1 MKNRIIVIF
10 IFLLSFSIF
19 VRAQDTQILD
29 KDMFDIALDSLIE
42 IKFYEDSCKD
52 IRVSLALKI
61 DSIGEVHSAH
71 ILQSENLSHEYY
83 NTICI
88 QIELYFNLKFLYDR
102 FRGRRLFKRYV
113 WVTYPYMS
121 KDKRKR

>member
-1 MKNRIIVIF
+1 
-10 IFLLSFSIF
+10 
-19 VRAQDTQILD
+19 
-29 KDMFDIALDSLIE
+29 MFDIVLDSLIK

-113 WVTYPYMS
+113 WVTYPYVS

>member
-10 IFLLSFSIF
+10 IFLLSFSIL

-83 NTICI
+83 NTICF
-88 QIELYFNLKFLYDR
+88 QIEL
-102 FRGRRLFKRYV
+102 
-113 WVTYPYMS
+113 
-121 KDKRKR
+121 